1 MPVYEYGCNEC
12 SHEFEEYNTMA
23 EYDAPLSEPC
33 PSCYKVGFIDRLI
46 SGAEICDPVSVGVRK
61 VLEVAQKARMNKLNV
76 VVGLQRHYKKNISIY
91 IIKSKTVK
99 LEKSLVVKYIGI
111 VEVYG

>member
-12 SHEFEEYNTMA
+12 SYEFEAFKTIA

-33 PSCYKVGFIDRLI
+33 PSCYKVGYIDRLI

-61 VLEVAQKARMNKLNV
+61 VPKGYNEMVRNM
-76 VVGLQRHYKKNISIY
+76 KKNIPGNKIE
-91 IIKSKTVK
+91 II
-99 LEKSLVVKYIGI
+99 E
-111 VEVYG
+111 